1 MPRPSKYPTAESF
14 RWLSVP
20 QIAKEIDRT
29 PKQTR
34 KLLDKA
40 SFVGLH
46 PRRIGGVLKYP
57 ASAVEVLKA
66 MLSVPHRPVPTS
78 DGDWLAIFEKG

>member
-29 PKQTR
+29 PAQTR
-34 KLLDKA
+34 KLLSKV

-46 PRRIGGVLKYP
+46 PRRIGGVKKYP

-66 MLSVPHRPVPTS
+66 MLSLPHRRVPS
-78 DGDWLAIFEKG
+78 NDGDWLGIFEKG

>member
-1 MPRPSKYPTAESF
+1 MARPLKYPTAQSF
-14 RWLSVP
+14 RWLPVS

-29 PKQTR
+29 PHETQ

-40 SFVGLH
+40 GFVGLR
-46 PRRIGGVLKYP
+46 PRRIKGVRKYP

-66 MLSVPHRPVPTS
+66 MLSIPHRPVPTK
-78 DGDWLAIFEKG
+78 DGDWLSKYEKG